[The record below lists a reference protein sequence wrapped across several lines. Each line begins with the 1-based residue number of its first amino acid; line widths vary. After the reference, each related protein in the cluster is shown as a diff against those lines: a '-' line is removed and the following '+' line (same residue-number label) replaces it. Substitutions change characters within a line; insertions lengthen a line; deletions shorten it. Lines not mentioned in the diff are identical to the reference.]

1 MPRYDQQTALAADT
15 FPAHLVSPANL
26 NI

>member
-26 NI
+26 TV